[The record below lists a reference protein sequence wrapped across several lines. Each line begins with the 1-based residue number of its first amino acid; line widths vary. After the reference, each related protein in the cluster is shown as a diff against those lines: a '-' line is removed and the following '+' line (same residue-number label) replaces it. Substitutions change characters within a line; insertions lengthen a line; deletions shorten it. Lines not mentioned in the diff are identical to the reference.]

1 MFHQKVQSKI
11 SNANLILRE
20 VNIERSRGVYYKA
33 MIISHITLKNWRN
46 FQSVEVD
53 LRNRVFL
60 VGPNASGKSNFLDAL
75 RFLRDLAKEGG
86 GLQKAIRDRG
96 GLSKI
101 RCLYARR
108 YPVVEIEIHL
118 SENESKEPIWKYSIG
133 IKQRKGGQNQPYLTY
148 ESVWKNNEILISR
161 PNNADKKD
169 ELRLTQTY
177 LEQINANAEFRE
189 IHKFL
194 ESTLYLHLVPQLL
207 RHPDA
212 FSGPGIQGDPFG
224 RNFLERV
231 IKTPERTRRS
241 RLRKIED
248 ALRIAVPQLK
258 QLTDVKDK
266 MGIPHLEAVYEHWR
280 PNAGKQREDQFSDG
294 TLRLIGLLWSLLESD
309 SLLLL
314 EEPELSLNAGI
325 TAKLPSLIYRL
336 QKAKKRQVMLSTHSA
351 DLLSDEGIG
360 GEEVLLMTPTAEGTK
375 VEVASTIREINDL
388 LDGGLSIA
396 DAALPRAT
404 PSQVDQL
411 SLLQ

>member
-1 MFHQKVQSKI
+1 
-11 SNANLILRE
+11 
-20 VNIERSRGVYYKA
+20 
-33 MIISHITLKNWRN
+33 MIISHIILKNWRN
-46 FQSVEVD
+46 FRSVEVD
-53 LRNRVFL
+53 LRDRVFL

-75 RFLRDLAKEGG
+75 RFLRDIAKDGG
-86 GLQKAIRDRG
+86 GLQKAVRDRG

-108 YPVVEIEIHL
+108 YPDVEIEVHL
-118 SENESKEPIWKYSIG
+118 SENELQAPAWKYGIG
-133 IKQRKGGQNQPYLTY
+133 IKQRKGGQNEPILSY
-148 ESVWKNNEILISR
+148 ERVWKGEQQLIDR
-161 PNNADKKD
+161 PND
-169 ELRLTQTY
+169 EDENDTLRLTQTY

-189 IHKFL
+189 IQKFI
-194 ESTLYLHLVPQLL
+194 ESILYLHLVPQLL
-207 RHPDA
+207 RYPEA

-231 IKTPERTRRS
+231 TKTPEKTRRS

-258 QLTDVKDK
+258 QLTDVKDE

-280 PNAGKQREDQFSDG
+280 PGAGKQREDQFSDG
-294 TLRLIGLLWSLLESD
+294 TLRLIGLLWSLLESN

-336 QKAKKRQVMLSTHSA
+336 QKTKKRQVMLSTHSA

-375 VEVASTIREINDL
+375 VELASSVQEINSL
-388 LDGGLSIA
+388 LDGGLTVA

-404 PSQVDQL
+404 PAQIDRL
-411 SLLQ
+411 SLLK